1 MAEKIN
7 HWCIICG
14 NGYHAC
20 DSCNEVK
27 TFKPWRSLT
36 DTIEHYK
43 IFCVLKEYTDGFIS
57 KDEAHAALMN
67 LDLSGRETFKDGA
80 KKTIN
85 EIMSYGTLLQTTKP
99 EKMKQKKLK
108 QNDNSEQSIVT
119 EVKED

>member
-1 MAEKIN
+1 MSEKAN

-36 DTIEHYK
+36 DTVEHYK
-43 IFCVLKEYTDGFIS
+43 IFCVLKEYNEKFLT
-57 KDEAHAALMN
+57 KEEAYNALMN
-67 LDLSGRETFKDGA
+67 LDLSGRESFKDGA

-85 EIMSYGTLLQTTKP
+85 EIMSHGSLQANKKP
-99 EKMKQKKLK
+99 EKMKQKKMK
-108 QNDNSEQSIVT
+108 DEEVIVSSD
-119 EVKED
+119 ENKIEI